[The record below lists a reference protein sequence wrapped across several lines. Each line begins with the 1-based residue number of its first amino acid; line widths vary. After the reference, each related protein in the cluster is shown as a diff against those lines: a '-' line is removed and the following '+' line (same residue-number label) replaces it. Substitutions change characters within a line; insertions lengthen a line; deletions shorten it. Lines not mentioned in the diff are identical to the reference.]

1 MILIDG
7 KKAAAELREELKTE
21 VADLKNKHNK
31 VPGLTVI
38 LIGELAPSKI
48 YVKNKE
54 NEEIKDLMKSKDSFR
69 AFPLAAITGHSLL
82 KLSLLLA
89 AVDPSLGGVIIAGG
103 RGTGKSV
110 LARGLHTLL
119 PPIEVLD
126 IESILGKIAKRNSN
140 TSLRPIGRNLDP
152 DKPEEWDISTIKL
165 LEEAIGSDYL
175 NQIDEIPKKVK
186 EAPFIQVP
194 IGITEDRLVGS
205 IDVAA
210 S

>member
-1 MILIDG
+1 MILEQKLKG
-7 KKAAAELREELKTE
+7 KE
-21 VADLKNKHNK
+21 D
-31 VPGLTVI
+31 I
-38 LIGELAPSKI
+38 
-48 YVKNKE
+48 E
-54 NEEIKDLMKSKDSFR
+54 NLMQKKDSFR

-89 AVDPSLGGVIIAGG
+89 AVDPSLGGVIIAGR

-126 IESILGKIAKRNSN
+126 NELILEKLTKSNSN

-152 DKPEEWDISTIKL
+152 DKPEEWDISTNKL
-165 LEEAIGSDYL
+165 LDEAIGSDYL
-175 NQIDEIPKKVK
+175 KKIEEIPKKVI

-210 S
+210 SLSTGEQVFQPGILAEAHRGVLYVCLLYTSPSPRD